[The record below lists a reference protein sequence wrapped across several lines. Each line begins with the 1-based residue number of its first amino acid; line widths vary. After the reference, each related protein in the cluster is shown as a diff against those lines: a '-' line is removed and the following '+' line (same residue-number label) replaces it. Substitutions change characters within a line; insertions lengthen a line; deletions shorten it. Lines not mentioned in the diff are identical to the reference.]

1 MRAIT
6 EFVGDRKAP
15 SYHVGMKKALSPS
28 ELQAAGRI
36 LAAVRASDCSQEEL
50 AAEVGVSQGL
60 IWQWANA
67 RVPVPANRAVALGRA
82 LHLDPREISPAYAEI
97 VESAATLALAPDEA
111 ALLAKYRAADT
122 AGKRSLQ
129 AVSDALAVYGDQ
141 RKVS

>member
-6 EFVGDRKAP
+6 QFVGDRKAP
-15 SYHVGMKKALSPS
+15 PYHVGMKKALSPS

-36 LAAVRASDCSQEEL
+36 LEAVRAS
-50 AAEVGVSQGL
+50 
-60 IWQWANA
+60 
-67 RVPVPANRAVALGRA
+67 
-82 LHLDPREISPAYAEI
+82 
-97 VESAATLALAPDEA
+97 TLALAPDEA

-141 RKVS
+141 RKVWSNTKTRQTDHRRVSGSRVDWWHFAIRI